1 MSEREL
7 KKLRRGDLLEMML
20 ALTQENE
27 DLRAQLE
34 EANRK
39 LASRSIVIE
48 NAGSLAEA
56 ALQLNGI
63 FEAAQAACDQYTQNI
78 RYRSENID
86 QICSRMEQ
94 ETREKCQRMLSE
106 ARLQAGINWEAVM
119 EEELPLSE
127 IEEDW
132 LIRLPE

>member
-106 ARLQAGINWEAVM
+106 ARLQAGIHWEAVM